1 MTVTQLAPLHPGEVL
16 LEEFIRP
23 MALTQKQLGMD
34 LGVNPR
40 RINELVRG
48 KRRVTPEMAL
58 RLARYFGT
66 SVQFWVGLQADYDV
80 DTAQEEWADKIAVE
94 VKENPIA
101 RALAG

>member
-23 MALTQKQLGMD
+23 MALTQKQLGID

-80 DTAQEEWADKIAVE
+80 ETAQEEWADKIAAE

-101 RALAG
+101 RTLAC